1 MSITLVPYTLP
12 EKGVVHLVV
21 DRSFEIRVTA
31 EEARRQVNR
40 WVHNEVTYLMGGQ
53 PPTLVIGEQV
63 VWRVPVSIGFPS
75 VGQAGIVGM
84 VDVDVK
90 TGVMN
95 TSPELEAGLIK
106 EAEKIA
112 QRLPPFQPHQLPPE
126 YLAKNV
132 HQAPELV
139 VS

>member
-1 MSITLVPYTLP
+1 MTITLDPYTIP
-12 EKGVVHLVV
+12 EKGTVHLQVS
-21 DRSFEIRVTA
+21 RSFEIKVTA

-40 WVHNEVTYLMGGQ
+40 WVHNEVAFLMRGL

-63 VWRVPVSIGFPS
+63 IWRVPISIGFPS

-84 VDVDVK
+84 VDVDVE
-90 TGVMN
+90 TGMMN
-95 TSPELEAGLIK
+95 ISPELEAGLIN

-112 QRLPPFQPHQLPPE
+112 KRLPPFQPHQLPPE

-132 HQAPELV
+132 PQAPELV
-139 VS
+139 VP